1 LKEQEHL
8 EEKAMYKL
16 KLYVIGRTPKSVE
29 VIEELVNLL
38 EMHLTATK
46 EASYV

>member
-1 LKEQEHL
+1 
-8 EEKAMYKL
+8 MYEL

-29 VIEELVNLL
+29 VIEELVKLL
-38 EMHLTATK
+38 KMHLTTATK